1 MVPPALAVPAAT
13 ATTLERRVHREI
25 ERECSHFVELLQR
38 LVRVPSFT
46 GQEGACQRLVRDTMR
61 DLDLFD
67 REVYAGNQPP
77 FRDTG
82 RRYEDR
88 PNIVGCLPGQG
99 SCNFILNA
107 HVDTTPVED
116 PASWKHPPFAAVIE
130 DGKLY
135 GRGAVDD
142 KAGIA
147 IMMLVAVSLRRAGVK
162 LPGHLYLESVIEDED
177 SGNGTLACTQAGY
190 TCDAA
195 IVLDG
200 TWPFRCIDSHL
211 GQLWLTLEVKG
222 TPAAACIHRRGTNPL
237 DGVFEVISALRA
249 MVDRLNTQS
258 PYWYNI
264 EAPYF
269 VSVGRVQSGVWA
281 GSVPEKAVLEVQVGF
296 PPPSTA
302 CGMLAEIEQ
311 TLSGL
316 DCAQR
321 LATSV
326 GALCIDPFS
335 RRDNRLVQVVRGT
348 VERLR
353 PGEMEFLNVAVT
365 GHCDLRNLRRPDG
378 THADAVLY
386 GPGGG
391 GNPHIPD
398 EFYVLDTMIPVAQN
412 VASTIM
418 AWYGLSTPPG

>member
-1 MVPPALAVPAAT
+1 MVPPAIAT
-13 ATTLERRVHREI
+13 SATLENRVHKEI
-25 ERECSHFVELLQR
+25 ERQSTHYVELLQR

-46 GQEGACQRLVRDTMR
+46 GQEGACQRLVRETMR
-61 DLDLFD
+61 DLGLFD
-67 REVYAGNQPP
+67 REVYACNAAP

-82 RRYEDR
+82 RSYQDR
-88 PNIVGCLPGQG
+88 PNVVGLLPGRG
-99 SCNFILNA
+99 NRHFILNA

-116 PASWKHPPFAAVIE
+116 ASSWKHPPFAAVID
-130 DGKLY
+130 DGRLY

-147 IMMLVAVSLRRAGVK
+147 MMMLVADSLRRAGVK
-162 LPGHLYLESVIEDED
+162 LPGNLYLESVIEDED
-177 SGNGTLACTQAGY
+177 SGNGTLACTRAGY
-190 TCDAA
+190 TCEAA
-195 IVLDG
+195 MVLDG

-211 GQLWLTLEVKG
+211 GQLWLTIEVKG
-222 TPAAACIHRRGTNPL
+222 SPAAACIHRRGYNPV
-237 DGVFEVISALRA
+237 DGVFEVIQALRA
-249 MVDRLNTQS
+249 RVDELNRRVRQ
-258 PYWYNI
+258 WYNI

-269 VSVGRVQSGVWA
+269 VNVGRVQSGVWA
-281 GSVPEKAVLEVQVGF
+281 GSVPEKAVLEVQIGY

-302 CGMLAEIEQ
+302 AGMIAEVEEVLGGLHCAGR
-311 TLSGL
+311 LS
-316 DCAQR
+316 
-321 LATSV
+321 TTV

-335 RRDNRLVQVVRGT
+335 RRDNALVQTVRRT
-348 VERLR
+348 VQRLR

-365 GHCDLRNLRRPDG
+365 GHCDLRNLRRADG
-378 THADAVLY
+378 SHAEAVLY

-418 AWYGLSTPPG
+418 EWYGLRERL

>member
-1 MVPPALAVPAAT
+1 MVPPLIATSLRPAT
-13 ATTLERRVHREI
+13 NLENRVHKEV
-25 ERECSHFVELLQR
+25 ERQCSHYVELLQS

-46 GQEGACQRLVRDTMR
+46 GQEGACQALVRRAME

-67 REVYAGNQPP
+67 REVYASNQAP

-88 PNIVGCLPGQG
+88 PNIVGCLPGAG
-99 SCNFILNA
+99 EGRNFILNA

-116 PASWKHPPFAAVIE
+116 PESWKHPPFAAVIE
-130 DGKLY
+130 NGNLY

-147 IMMLVAVSLRRAGVK
+147 MMMLVADSLRRAGVK
-162 LPGHLYLESVIEDED
+162 LPGHLILESVIEDED

-211 GQLWLTLEVKG
+211 GQLWLTVEVKG
-222 TPAAACIHRRGTNPL
+222 VPAAACIHRRGTNPL
-237 DGVFEVISALRA
+237 DGVFEVVQALRA
-249 MVDRLNTQS
+249 RVDQLNAGV
-258 PYWYNI
+258 PLWYNI

-269 VSVGRVQSGVWA
+269 VNVGRVQSGVWA
-281 GSVPEKAVLEVQVGF
+281 GSVPEKATLEVQIGF

-302 CGMLAEIEQ
+302 GSMIEEVEALLRG
-311 TLSGL
+311 LS
-316 DCAQR
+316 CAGR
-321 LATSV
+321 LTTSI

-335 RRDNRLVQVVRGT
+335 RRDNRLVQTVRNT
-348 VERLR
+348 VRRLH

-378 THADAVLY
+378 SHADAVLY

-391 GNPHIPD
+391 HNPHIPD
-398 EFYVLDTMIPVAQN
+398 EHYVLETMIPVAQN
-412 VASTIM
+412 VASAIM
-418 AWYGLSTPPG
+418 AWYGL

>member
-1 MVPPALAVPAAT
+1 MVPPLIAT
-13 ATTLERRVHREI
+13 ALRPATNLENRVHKEI
-25 ERECSHFVELLQR
+25 ERHCSHYVELLQR
-38 LVRVPSFT
+38 LVRVPSYT
-46 GQEGACQRLVRDTMR
+46 GHEGECQALVRATMEE
-61 DLDLFD
+61 LELFD
-67 REVYAGNQPP
+67 REVHASNQPP

-82 RRYEDR
+82 RSYQER
-88 PNIVGCLPGQG
+88 PNIVGRLPGEGGVQG
-99 SCNFILNA
+99 RDFILNA

-116 PASWKHPPFAAVIE
+116 PNSWTHPPFAAVIE

-147 IMMLVAVSLRRAGVK
+147 MMLLVADSLRRAGVR
-162 LPGHLYLESVIEDED
+162 LPGNLILESVIEDED

-190 TCDAA
+190 SCEAA

-211 GQLWLTLEVKG
+211 GQLWLTVEVKG
-222 TPAAACIHRRGTNPL
+222 VPAAACIHRRGTNPL
-237 DGVFEVISALRA
+237 DGVFEVVQALR
-249 MVDRLNTQS
+249 DKIDCLNQS
-258 PYWYNI
+258 VPQWYNI

-269 VSVGRVQSGVWA
+269 VNVGRVQSGVWA
-281 GSVPEKAVLEVQVGF
+281 GSVPEKATLEVQIGY

-302 CGMLAEIEQ
+302 QAMIEELHALLGGLNCASR
-311 TLSGL
+311 LS
-316 DCAQR
+316 
-321 LATSV
+321 TSI

-335 RRDNRLVQVVRGT
+335 RRDNPLVQTVRHT
-348 VERLR
+348 VQRLR

-378 THADAVLY
+378 SHADAVLY

-391 GNPHIPD
+391 HNPHIPD
-398 EFYVLDTMIPVAQN
+398 EHYVLDTMVPVAQN

-418 AWYGLSTPPG
+418 AWYGLR